1 MTSITVPL
9 PHYSEH
15 NLSHH
20 SISTLRLCFLS
31 KTFRRAI
38 CVSSALFSNFACTLL
53 GICVSHQRHYHDG
66 DSLARNPKWET
77 TSNPTGR
84 LLLCWC
90 HYEKATS
97 SNLMFSSVYAK
108 VSVTHPTSTDKEIDL
123 APPAQPNT
131 YTHTHKSQII
141 SPFLHHSCCL
151 TRIGPVRFLLRKTHW
166 PIRKKYGLKTYFN
179 CPGTPRIV
187 TKFVR

>member
-1 MTSITVPL
+1 MVPF
-9 PHYSEH
+9 PHYPEH

-20 SISTLRLCFLS
+20 SISTNLRFCFLS

-38 CVSSALFSNFACTLL
+38 CVSSALFSNTACTLL

-66 DSLARNPKWET
+66 ASLARNPKWET

-84 LLLCWC
+84 LLLCRC
-90 HYEKATS
+90 HYEIATG

-123 APPAQPNT
+123 APPAHPNT
-131 YTHTHKSQII
+131 YTQTSRRLLYHLSTILVAWLELFQCA
-141 SPFLHHSCCL
+141 SCCARL
-151 TRIGPVRFLLRKTHW
+151 TDQSGKSKVERHASKW
-166 PIRKKYGLKTYFN
+166 
-179 CPGTPRIV
+179 
-187 TKFVR
+187 

>member
-1 MTSITVPL
+1 MVPV
-9 PHYSEH
+9 PYYPEH

-20 SISTLRLCFLS
+20 SISTNLRLCFLS

-38 CVSSALFSNFACTLL
+38 CLSSALFSNTACTLL

-90 HYEKATS
+90 HYEIPTG

-108 VSVTHPTSTDKEIDL
+108 VSATHPTSSDKEIDL

-131 YTHTHKSQII
+131 YTHRPYII

-151 TRIGPVRFLLRKTHW
+151 TRIGPVRFLLRKTHR
-166 PIRKKYGLKTYFN
+166 PIRKK
-179 CPGTPRIV
+179 
-187 TKFVR
+187 